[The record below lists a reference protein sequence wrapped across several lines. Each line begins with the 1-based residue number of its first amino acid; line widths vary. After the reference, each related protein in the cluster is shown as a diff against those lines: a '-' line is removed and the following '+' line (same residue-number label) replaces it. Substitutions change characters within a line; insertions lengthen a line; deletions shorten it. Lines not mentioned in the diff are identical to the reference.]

1 MAASA
6 SCMSLSPTIQMMAK
20 FPCSAAP
27 TADLGILGD
36 FRLLRVVGRGGMG
49 VVYEAVQVSLDRKV
63 ALKVLP
69 NAAVLDARQLRRFQ
83 VEAQAAA
90 SLHHPHIV
98 PVFATGSAEGIPY
111 YAMQFI
117 EGCDLARVLRELRQ
131 DGDTDSPRATH
142 YLTSSFA
149 PDSIRDRTFAV
160 GAARIARQAA
170 LALEHAHFNDVLHRD
185 IKPSNLLIDVT
196 GHLWITDFGL
206 ARIRGNLD
214 LTHTGDALGTPRYM
228 SPEQAQA
235 TRIPLDG
242 RTDIYSIGATLY
254 ELLTLRPAFPG
265 DDRLDILRR
274 IIEEEPTTPR
284 KIDPTIPVDLE
295 TIVLKAMAKAPADR
309 YATAAELAADL
320 ERFLDNRPINAR
332 RTNLADRAA
341 KWTRRHRWI
350 IAAAAAW
357 MFLLALGLTAAM
369 FQYAVWLRHHSAMP
383 RGRGCPRRPQCR
395 RRPAPPPDG

>member
-1 MAASA
+1 MALPALPKTIILRNENA
-6 SCMSLSPTIQMMAK
+6 ELAELAAELGERMRRGETINLTDRDGRFGQLHALLPTIQMMAK

-142 YLTSSFA
+142 YLNLELCARF
-149 PDSIRDRTFAV
+149 DS
-160 GAARIARQAA
+160 GS
-170 LALEHAHFNDVLHRD
+170 H
-185 IKPSNLLIDVT
+185 
-196 GHLWITDFGL
+196 
-206 ARIRGNLD
+206 
-214 LTHTGDALGTPRYM
+214 
-228 SPEQAQA
+228 
-235 TRIPLDG
+235 
-242 RTDIYSIGATLY
+242 
-254 ELLTLRPAFPG
+254 
-265 DDRLDILRR
+265 LRR
-274 IIEEEPTTPR
+274 
-284 KIDPTIPVDLE
+284 
-295 TIVLKAMAKAPADR
+295 
-309 YATAAELAADL
+309 
-320 ERFLDNRPINAR
+320 
-332 RTNLADRAA
+332 
-341 KWTRRHRWI
+341 
-350 IAAAAAW
+350 
-357 MFLLALGLTAAM
+357 
-369 FQYAVWLRHHSAMP
+369 
-383 RGRGCPRRPQCR
+383 R
-395 RRPAPPPDG
+395 RRPHCPPGSAWRWNMLISTMYCIATSNHRTCSSM